1 MSSLTMATSHVL
13 GQEEAMR
20 RLKEKF
26 SVVRETY
33 RGQFSDLHE
42 EWHENTLSFGFK
54 AVGMKVSGTV
64 AVGAADVQL
73 HAKLPLAAIVIKGL
87 IERQIRAELGELLT

>member
-1 MSSLTMATSHVL
+1 MPTLKMATAHAL
-13 GQEEAMR
+13 GQEEAVR

-33 RGQFSDLHE
+33 RGHFSDLDE
-42 EWHENTLSFGFK
+42 QWHENTLSFGFK